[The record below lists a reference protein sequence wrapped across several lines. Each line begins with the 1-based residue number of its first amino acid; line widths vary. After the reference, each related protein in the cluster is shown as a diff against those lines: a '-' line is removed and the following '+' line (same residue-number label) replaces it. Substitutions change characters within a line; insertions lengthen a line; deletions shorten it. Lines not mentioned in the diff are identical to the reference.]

1 MFVTGTHRAAAL
13 RQEGHVYRPDAEPDR
28 LRQEGHIYPPNMASG
43 NACFGPIYKN
53 CPPNGG
59 RERAPPAD
67 L

>member
-28 LRQEGHIYPPNMASG
+28 PPSG
-43 NACFGPIYKN
+43 GLC
-53 CPPNGG
+53 
-59 RERAPPAD
+59 

>member
-1 MFVTGTHRAAAL
+1 MFVTGTHRAAA
-13 RQEGHVYRPDAEPDR
+13 

-53 CPPNGG
+53 CPPDGG